1 MADLV
6 RGYLRAAGKRRLI
19 VPAPSM
25 GGAAKAF
32 RAGANLARDRAVG
45 RRTWEQLL
53 EDQVGSPTAD
63 PAAA

>member
-6 RGYLRAAGKRRLI
+6 RGYLGAAGKHRLI

-25 GGAAKAF
+25 GAAAHAF
-32 RAGANLARDRAVG
+32 RAVANLTPDRAVG

-53 EDQVGSPTAD
+53 AERAGSPRADRVTA
-63 PAAA
+63 